1 MTNQEM
7 IDLIKRK
14 FGYPMIKVE
23 LHDSQIIDAMNEAKT
38 KWTKWAAGNATNEV
52 YFTLLLVD
60 GQRIYDLPTGV
71 VDVINVK
78 DESSSTTGGINTLF
92 SVENYLYSRGMYP
105 DVHTSSFNMIDYH
118 LAIDYIKTIEM
129 YSASEYRFLYHKNQN
144 QLEVSPTP
152 YGTTTITVTDPPLA
166 EDMFRDPD
174 TRTLVASGDVSYVSP
189 GYVLVR
195 SFMVAGSSL
204 PSFTMNPSGDQEDY
218 LLNEDWI
225 QDYTYALSMRTLGYV
240 RRKLASFTAL
250 GTDGIQLDGSD
261 LISESETKLQE
272 LDDKLRLEEAHIG
285 LGILVG

>member
-23 LHDSQIIDAMNEAKT
+23 LHDSQINDAITEARK
-38 KWTKWAAGNATNEV
+38 KWIKWASGNATKEV

-60 GQRIYDLPTGV
+60 GQRVYDLPSGV
-71 VDVINVK
+71 VDVIGVK

-92 SVENYLYSRGMYP
+92 SVENYLYSKGMYP
-105 DVHTSSFNMIDYH
+105 DVHNSSFNMIDYH

-129 YSASEYRFLYHKNQN
+129 YCASEYRFIYHKNQN

-152 YGTTTITVTDPPLA
+152 EGTETITVTDPVLA
-166 EDMFRDPD
+166 EDMFREGDS
-174 TRTLVASGDVSYVSP
+174 RTLVASGDVSYVSP

-195 SFMVAGSSL
+195 SYMVAGSSL
-204 PSFTMNPSGDQEDY
+204 PTFTMNPSGDQNDY
-218 LLNEDWI
+218 LLDEEWI
-225 QDYTYALSMRTLGYV
+225 QNYTYALSMRTLGYI

-250 GTDGIQLDGSD
+250 GTDGVQLDGDS
-261 LISESETKLQE
+261 LVSEAESKLEE
-272 LDDKLRLEEAHIG
+272 LDEKLRLEEAHEG
-285 LGILVG
+285 FGIIVG